1 MRRTVASVVV
11 AAGALAVQA
20 ASAAEPVRRIEIYVQ
35 PYYVASQKPGEPPR
49 VAVGRSYEGLLDSM
63 KKEDIIAARD
73 RIEADPRTVTPM
85 TMMVLAIR
93 LYDMGMRDDS
103 AFWFYVAKARYTTLE
118 DVIDIRASNLMGP
131 AEAVKSFAIL
141 AGPVINGYAFCD
153 RAKQYATNVKAI
165 EWAEKN
171 PYSALF
177 MSQLTGKAGDR
188 AANLK
193 KSISEQK
200 TFAER
205 ENARL
210 NDPKFAAEYAAARR
224 KSEADEKFC
233 WK

>member
-1 MRRTVASVVV
+1 MRFAVV
-11 AAGALAVQA
+11 AAGTLAAQA

-63 KKEDIIAARD
+63 KKEDILAVRD

-93 LYDMGMRDDS
+93 LYDMGLRDD
-103 AFWFYVAKARYTTLE
+103 AVFWFYVAKARYTTLE
-118 DVIDIRASNLMGP
+118 DVIDIRSSNLAGP

-153 RAKQYATNVKAI
+153 RDRQHATNLRAI
-165 EWAEKN
+165 AWVEQH
-171 PYSALF
+171 PYSALL
-177 MSQLTGKAGDR
+177 MSQLTGNAGDR

-193 KSISEQK
+193 KSISDQK

-205 ENARL
+205 ERARL
-210 NDPKFAAEYAAARR
+210 DDPKFAEEYAVARR
-224 KSEADEKFC
+224 KNEADEKFC